1 MGVYTVRGLN
11 NDDEGSLRKVLDK
24 ELVQAAPARSQL
36 LRKMRGQNM
45 NTVRDITLWD
55 MMDADDLYGMMV
67 SEYGCSMPRRAF
79 LRRLG
84 LLDRDGTGRIR
95 VAELHNMLTELVL
108 TWASETEEM
117 SVEQARA
124 HLQGVMDRGITPLG
138 RPEPTSP
145 SAKSPKAQKTKL
157 PVSNSFLSRYLPR
170 RRSAEEEEGAEYLDV
185 SSLAPPPP
193 RTGQGKVQV
202 LYSSQPMAP
211 RGGPAA
217 GRLPPR
223 PGTSPATMS
232 AASKPGRSTCWERF
246 QLQGETSKAGRAVGS
261 AQTSRIMSAAYDYG
275 PRVAQPGGGGT
286 AVVRP
291 RSVPNPP
298 VLVQSLAQRR
308 IDVMN
313 AELSRSQQELQMG
326 MPVAAAPGCITSQ
339 TYLVPRNHASLRPTT
354 CPAPSQPPRSPA
366 IPGRPPAGRPTT
378 SHHHA
383 AGARPPRD
391 SPWWE
396 GSELFADEERQ
407 LAVAEAE
414 ALPRAGRTQT
424 SAERVPPLSRARP
437 MSRYKYRQAEA
448 FLTRDYTPSSGEK
461 RLGWAPPRAG
471 SRAKGTRSMLAAIK
485 LKERPTA
492 SALSTRLDAF
502 HQVRQAEARGRGVAA
517 ELTIPVG

>member
-1 MGVYTVRGLN
+1 
-11 NDDEGSLRKVLDK
+11 
-24 ELVQAAPARSQL
+24 
-36 LRKMRGQNM
+36 
-45 NTVRDITLWD
+45 
-55 MMDADDLYGMMV
+55 MDADDLYGMMV

-313 AELSRSQQELQMG
+313 AELSRSQQELQ
-326 MPVAAAPGCITSQ
+326 VRTRH
-339 TYLVPRNHASLRPTT
+339 RNHTLGSVFDVVYDRPTNVLSRAT
-354 CPAPSQPPRSPA
+354 GSPLNPAPAFPSADGNARSRRARLHHQPDVPGAAEPRQPPP
-366 IPGRPPAGRPTT
+366 
-378 SHHHA
+378 HH
-383 AGARPPRD
+383 
-391 SPWWE
+391 
-396 GSELFADEERQ
+396 
-407 LAVAEAE
+407 
-414 ALPRAGRTQT
+414 LPRA
-424 SAERVPPLSRARP
+424 
-437 MSRYKYRQAEA
+437 
-448 FLTRDYTPSSGEK
+448 
-461 RLGWAPPRAG
+461 
-471 SRAKGTRSMLAAIK
+471 LAAAA
-485 LKERPTA
+485 EPGDPRPPPCRPAHHLA
-492 SALSTRLDAF
+492 SP
-502 HQVRQAEARGRGVAA
+502 RGRRAA
-517 ELTIPVG
+517 PA